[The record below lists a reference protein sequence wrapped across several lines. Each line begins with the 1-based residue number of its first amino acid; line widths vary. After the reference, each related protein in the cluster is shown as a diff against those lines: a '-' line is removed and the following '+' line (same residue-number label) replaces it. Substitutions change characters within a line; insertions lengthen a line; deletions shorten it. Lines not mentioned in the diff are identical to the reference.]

1 MIRIV
6 SALFAGIALLSCSGC
21 EAKAPPAKPV
31 AQAVARPALWK
42 VYDADTTVYLFGTIH
57 LLPKG
62 MEWHGPK
69 LDAAMKASQ
78 DLVLETVID
87 DPAAL
92 GAIMMKLGTSPGLP
106 PVLDRVPPAIRPK
119 LKATIE
125 KTGLPLTTL
134 DGMETWAASLVI
146 STASLRSAG
155 LDHDEGA
162 EAQLTN
168 AFRKAGKPVAGL
180 ETPAQQLGYFDGL
193 SEEAQRK
200 FLVSVADGSDR
211 MAKEFAAMI
220 GAWRKGDVKKIALTF
235 DDEMRES
242 AELADILLYKRN
254 QRWAAWIKQRMDK
267 PGTVFVAVGAG
278 HLAGKQS
285 VEDLLAKQ
293 GLKVVRVQ

>member
-1 MIRIV
+1 MNRIV
-6 SALFAGIALLSCSGC
+6 SVLLSGFALVAFTGC
-21 EAKAPPAKPV
+21 EAKAPATKPV
-31 AQAVARPALWK
+31 AHPVAKPALWK

-62 MEWHGPK
+62 MTWTGAK
-69 LDAAMKASQ
+69 LDGAMKTSQ

-106 PVLDRVPPAIRPK
+106 PILDRVPPAIRPK
-119 LKATIE
+119 LKATID
-125 KTGLPLTTL
+125 KAGLPLTTL

-162 EAQLTN
+162 ESQLTN
-168 AFRKAGKPVAGL
+168 AFRKAGKPVTGL

-193 SEEAQRK
+193 SEDAQRK
-200 FLVSVADGSDR
+200 FLVSIADGSER
-211 MAKEFAAMI
+211 MAKEFGAMI
-220 GAWRKGDVKKIALTF
+220 GAWGKGDVKKIALTF
-235 DDEMRES
+235 DDEMRDS
-242 AELADILLYKRN
+242 TELADTLLYKRN
-254 QRWAAWIKQRMDK
+254 ERWAAWIAQRMDK

-285 VEDLLAKQ
+285 VEELLAKK
-293 GLKVVRVQ
+293 GFKVVRVQ

>member
-1 MIRIV
+1 MNRTV
-6 SALFAGIALLSCSGC
+6 SALFAGFALLACSAC
-21 EAKAPPAKPV
+21 EAKAPPPKA
-31 AQAVARPALWK
+31 AVTAARPALWK
-42 VYDADTTVYLFGTIH
+42 VYDADTTIYLFGTIH

-62 MEWHGPK
+62 MAWHGPK
-69 LDAAMKASQ
+69 LDAAMAQSQ

-92 GAIMMKLGTSPGLP
+92 GAVMMKLGTSPGLP
-106 PVLDRVPPAIRPK
+106 PVLDRVPAEVRPK
-119 LKATIE
+119 LKATID
-125 KTGLPLTTL
+125 KTGLPMTML

-146 STASLRSAG
+146 STASLRFAG

-162 EAQLTN
+162 EAQLTS
-168 AFRKAGKPVAGL
+168 AFRKAGKPVNGL
-180 ETPAQQLGYFDGL
+180 ETPVQQLGYFDGL

-211 MAKEFAAMI
+211 MAKEFGAMI
-220 GAWRKGDVKKIALTF
+220 GAWGKGDVKQIALTF

-242 AELADILLYKRN
+242 TELADTLLYKRN
-254 QRWAAWIKQRMDK
+254 ARWAAWIMQRMGK

-285 VEDLLAKQ
+285 VEELLAKK
-293 GLKVVRVQ
+293 GFKVVRVQ